1 MHCHGAVSPLTNE
14 NLGGLGWHAPRVGRS
29 APPYTFNE
37 QSAAW
42 IRAHNIFP
50 DKSREKIKQT
60 NKIMQACRK
69 FSPMCSTNQIAQRLS
84 SFMKCDS
91 SASSGM

>member
-14 NLGGLGWHAPRVGRS
+14 NLGGLGWRAPRVGRS

-60 NKIMQACRK
+60 KSCKHVENFPQCAR
-69 FSPMCSTNQIAQRLS
+69 QI
-84 SFMKCDS
+84 K
-91 SASSGM
+91 